1 MALRVLLHPAQL
13 LVSWLIRDHERGD
26 RAVPR
31 PVDHPEDAMRPRPS
45 PVAELAQ
52 HRERLAELVLGDVA
66 CPGRDACQVIDPRRR
81 SRCGR
86 GGAVARARQRAAI
99 PRQLRGGLGCVPGDL
114 RRREPRERP
123 QHRVRVRGSAPLKP
137 LHHVADCLDQQ
148 LAGGLRH
155 DPLLG
160 SRLGHVP
167 QHDAR
172 RHLGL
177 ESRRN
182 TFRVTQY
189 LQLAGQRVGEL
200 TAGRRR

>member
-1 MALRVLLHPAQL
+1 VLRTGHLAATRRPAAAAGH
-13 LVSWLIRDHERGD
+13 DPDTERAMVTQSGKTLGAHGVD
-26 RAVPR
+26 RKSRKGYPGGQ
-31 PVDHPEDAMRPRPS
+31 PS
-45 PVAELAQ
+45 
-52 HRERLAELVLGDVA
+52 
-66 CPGRDACQVIDPRRR
+66 CPGWAVTV

-86 GGAVARARQRAAI
+86 GGAVARARQRVAI

-123 QHRVRVRGSAPLKP
+123 QHRVRVRGRAPLKP
-137 LHHVADCLDQQ
+137 LHHLADCLDQQ
-148 LAGGLRH
+148 LAAGLRH